1 MVTSSCSSSKRQ
13 KATARRASTSKR
25 GNAGGERR
33 ENTTSAD
40 LEVEGFEDDSDDNVP
55 RTNKHGIQLTKSGRP
70 SIKKNDVNERY
81 STKYRNAANT
91 ETILGKLMPIGHAC
105 ALIGTVMLG
114 PDIPL
119 EEAGHAD
126 RLRIFR
132 SAAHYCLDEADLADI
147 LNTQPK
153 PLELYLKGI
162 FQAACRVLRYELFV
176 QARSHFEQ
184 EVFKPAIKKPEIQAH
199 LGLEMAQSVFDQY
212 VFAYI
217 LNLCIF
223 CRSSH

>member
-1 MVTSSCSSSKRQ
+1 MRG
-13 KATARRASTSKR
+13 RGR

-33 ENTTSAD
+33 ETTASAD
-40 LEVEGFEDDSDDNVP
+40 LEVEGFDDDAVDNVP

-70 SIKKNDVNERY
+70 SIKKNGVNERY
-81 STKYRNAANT
+81 SSKYRNAANT

-119 EEAGHAD
+119 EESGHAD

-132 SAAHYCLDEADLADI
+132 SAAHYCLDEADLEDI
-147 LNTQPK
+147 LNTERK

-162 FQAACRVLRYELFV
+162 FQAACRVPRYELFL
-176 QARSHFEQ
+176 QARAHFER
-184 EVFKPAIKKPEIQAH
+184 EVFKPAIKNAEIQAH
-199 LGLEMAQSVFDQY
+199 LGLELAQSVFEQ
-212 VFAYI
+212 
-217 LNLCIF
+217 
-223 CRSSH
+223 